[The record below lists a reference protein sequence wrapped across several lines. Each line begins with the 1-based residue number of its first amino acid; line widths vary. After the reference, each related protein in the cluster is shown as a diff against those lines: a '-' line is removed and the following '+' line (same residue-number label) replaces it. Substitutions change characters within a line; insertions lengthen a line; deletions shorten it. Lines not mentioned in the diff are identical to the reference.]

1 MILNKILSLFLCLF
15 IPIKLS
21 RFILNRLGH
30 NINKSAKIGC
40 SLIWGTKLN
49 LGPNCKIGNFNIIS
63 VVNLEMQNG
72 SLIRNM
78 NIIYGLFTVILS
90 KDSRIGKQNNITRS
104 KSKSIVIGV
113 SQLYIGELS
122 CITKKTIIDLTSSL
136 TIGNFSQIGGVGTQI
151 WTHGYIHATSGP
163 DRFRVDGSVNIGN
176 NVYIGSSC
184 LLNPGVSIG
193 DSINIGGNST
203 VSKDLLTPGMY
214 VSQPLRYL
222 DKDYDTI
229 KDHFQ
234 EVLNYNLIEKVY
246 KKKND

>member
-1 MILNKILSLFLCLF
+1 MILTNIVSLILCLF
-15 IPIKLS
+15 IPIRFS
-21 RFILNRLGH
+21 RFLLNRLGH
-30 NINKSAKIGC
+30 NIDKSAKIGL
-40 SLIWGTKLN
+40 SLVWDTKLN

-63 VVNLEMQNG
+63 VIKLEMQNG

-122 CITKKTIIDLTSSL
+122 CITKKTTIDLTSSL
-136 TIGNFSQIGGVGTQI
+136 FLGEFSQIGGVGTQI
-151 WTHGYIHATSGP
+151 WTHGYIHANSGP
-163 DRFRVDGSVNIGN
+163 DRFRVDSKVKIGN
-176 NVYIGSSC
+176 NVYIGSNC
-184 LLNPGVSIG
+184 LINPGVTIG
-193 DSINIGGNST
+193 DSINVGGNST
-203 VSKDLLTPGMY
+203 VAKDLLTPGMY

-229 KDHFQ
+229 KGHFQ
-234 EVLNYNLIEKVY
+234 EVLNDNLIEKVFY
-246 KKKND
+246 KKND